1 MLFKEIVNNPS
12 EMLIATGL
20 KGEMVKSILENVIG
34 QLSDGMW
41 ENSRIM
47 EHYWPFVDITMD
59 DDDNVY
65 IVIHKPGSK
74 AVSKSYNWCSNYFL
88 YRLYSNEL
96 AIRQWFADKIK
107 KIVAQERKD
116 RKDEPGCDLRFRAD
130 NNTELDYMGL
140 YDQPITVAEAYSV
153 YKTLKG

>member
-1 MLFKEIVNNPS
+1 MLFKEIVNNQS

-20 KGEMVKSILENVIG
+20 KGGVAKSILENVIG

-41 ENSRIM
+41 ENSRVM
-47 EHYWPFVDITMD
+47 EHYWPYADIVMD

-74 AVSKSYNWCSNYFL
+74 AVSKYYDAYSNYFL
-88 YRLYSNEL
+88 YRLNSNEL

-116 RKDEPGCDLRFRAD
+116 RKNEPGCDLRFRAD
-130 NNTELDYMGL
+130 INTELDYMGL
-140 YDQPITVAEAYSV
+140 YDRPITVAEAYSV